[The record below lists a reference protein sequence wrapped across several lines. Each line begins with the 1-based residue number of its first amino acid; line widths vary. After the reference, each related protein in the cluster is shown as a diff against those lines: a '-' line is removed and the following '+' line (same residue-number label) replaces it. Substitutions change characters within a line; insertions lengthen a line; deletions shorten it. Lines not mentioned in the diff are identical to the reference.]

1 MTTSAASLIKA
12 SVYIVLFIVLLA
24 VPPAF
29 AQNQGAI
36 RGTVTIAERDL
47 ALPHVTVL
55 ISQLGRSVETNDD
68 GVYEFQRVPPGMYD
82 LVASRAG
89 LSSELQ
95 TVQVTADQTATLDF
109 QLGLSPIRQEI
120 TVTASGAEQPAFQ
133 SFQSVSTLDSFALAE
148 KTAASVG
155 EILDNQ
161 PGVSKRSFGPGASRP
176 VIRGFDGDRV
186 LILQDGVRTGTLS
199 SQSGDHGEPIDV
211 MNVERLEVVKG
222 PATLLYGSNAIGGVV
237 NAVSRRFQ
245 FREQSQDGFRGYM
258 TGTGGSNNAN
268 GAGSMGFE
276 YGARNWLV
284 WGSGGNQ
291 KTRDYK
297 AGGGETI
304 VNSGTRLSNGTAGLG
319 WFGDRAFTSF
329 GYGYDDGIYGI
340 PLENAA
346 AEVVRLDFFRR
357 SARMSGGIRNLGRIV
372 DGVRVNLNYSGWVHK
387 EMDFSGD
394 RPVVGTFFDNKQY
407 TYEASFDQKQ
417 TQRLTGT
424 FGFYGLHRNYFT
436 EGEEAIAP
444 PVKSNVNAVFA
455 LEEVSL
461 ERFKLQFGGR
471 VESSRYSPVTGMN
484 RSFTGLSGAAGIHV
498 PTWQNGA
505 FVANYTHASRSPAL
519 EELYNHGPHP
529 GNLTFEIGNPNLESE
544 RSDGIDMSLR
554 HVSGRIQ
561 AEGNFYYYHIH
572 NYVFLAPTGAEEDG
586 LREAVYAQGGTRY
599 SGTELVLNTEL
610 HRYLWLDL
618 GLDYVNAKLKKAD
631 TPLPRIPPL
640 RGHIGFDGRYRG
652 LSVKPEIVIAAA
664 QERIFATET
673 RTPGY
678 TVVNLAASYTYPA
691 QHFSH
696 HFALN
701 VFNIAD
707 RLYMNHVSFIK
718 DIAPEIG
725 RGVKFTY
732 SVKFF

>member
-1 MTTSAASLIKA
+1 MKRSIYIVVIIGLLVLPAAS
-12 SVYIVLFIVLLA
+12 
-24 VPPAF
+24 
-29 AQNQGAI
+29 AQNAGTI
-36 RGTVTIAERDL
+36 RGTVTVTERDL

-55 ISQLGRSVETNDD
+55 ISQTGRSVETNDD
-68 GVYEFQRVPPGMYD
+68 GVYEFQQVPPGVYD
-82 LVASRAG
+82 LVANRAG
-89 LSSELQ
+89 LTSKLQ
-95 TVQVTADQTATLDF
+95 SIQVTANQTATLDF
-109 QLGLSPIRQEI
+109 QLSLSPMRQEI
-120 TVTASGAEQPAFQ
+120 TVTATGVEQPAFQ

-148 KTAASVG
+148 KTSASVG

-258 TGTGGSNNAN
+258 TGTGGSNSAN
-268 GAGSMGFE
+268 GAGSAGFE
-276 YGARNWLV
+276 YGARNWLL

-297 AGGGETI
+297 AGGGRTI
-304 VNSGTRLSNGTAGLG
+304 INSGTRLTNGTAGLG
-319 WFGDRAFTSF
+319 WFGNRAFTSF

-340 PLENAA
+340 PFEEGKTEL
-346 AEVVRLDFFRR
+346 VRLDFFRR
-357 SARMSGGIRNLGRIV
+357 NARLSGGIKNLDRFV

-394 RPVVGTFFDNKQY
+394 NPVVGTFFDNKQY
-407 TYEASFDQKQ
+407 TYETSFDQKQ
-417 TQRLTGT
+417 TRRMTGT

-444 PVKSNVNAVFA
+444 PIKSNVNAVFA
-455 LEEVSL
+455 LEEVSFEL
-461 ERFKLQFGGR
+461 FKLQFGGR
-471 VESSRYSPVTGMN
+471 IESARYNPETGMN

-498 PTWQNGA
+498 PTWNNGA
-505 FVANYTHASRSPAL
+505 FVANYTHSSRSPAL

-529 GNLTFEIGNPNLESE
+529 GNLMFEIGNPNLESE
-544 RSDGIDMSLR
+544 RSDGIDASLR
-554 HVSGRIQ
+554 HVSARIR
-561 AEGNFYYYHIH
+561 AETNFYYYRIAD
-572 NYVFLAPTGAEEDG
+572 YVFLAPTGAEEDG
-586 LREAVYAQGGTRY
+586 LREAVYSQGDSRY
-599 SGTELVLNTEL
+599 SGSELVLNAEL
-610 HRYLWLDL
+610 HEYLWLDL
-618 GLDYVNAKLKKAD
+618 GLDYVNAKLKTSD

-640 RGHIGFDGRYRG
+640 RAHIGFDGRYKG
-652 LSVKPEIVIAAA
+652 LSIKPEIVIADA
-664 QERIFATET
+664 QDRIFTTET

-678 TVVNLAASYTYPA
+678 SAVNLTASYTYPA
-691 QHFSH
+691 RHFSH
-696 HFALN
+696 HFAIN

-707 RLYMNHVSFIK
+707 RLYTNHVSFIK

-725 RGVKFTY
+725 RGVRVTY
-732 SVKFF
+732 SMKFF